1 MRLVVGHHVPGCG
14 QAVAGKSMR
23 FGACICYVPRR
34 GFTVHRDD
42 GAAVVLESTAVKK
55 HVFFGQRGNKSPG
68 LDEENWPPLYSA
80 ALSFGCDGRVPRS
93 NGAAVICHYKPE
105 KALIFRP

>member
-1 MRLVVGHHVPGCG
+1 
-14 QAVAGKSMR
+14 MR

-68 LDEENWPPLYSA
+68 LDEENWVGGWGVS
-80 ALSFGCDGRVPRS
+80 DRRS
-93 NGAAVICHYKPE
+93 T
-105 KALIFRP
+105 